1 MLRCNSHVLIR
12 SLILLLFV
20 FLSNTSHAQ
29 APRRFALVIG
39 NDSYRNVD
47 PLKNARNDARVFAQ
61 AMRDAK
67 FEVIAQDDVSREQF
81 WAVIDKVKGRMS
93 KGDELVFYFAGHG
106 VQIGA
111 NQYLLPIDIPVPDS
125 DRQVER
131 SALPLVEVL
140 DSFSDA
146 RVSVFVIDACRDNP
160 FPKKST
166 RSIGGTR
173 GLSRPEPTTG
183 QIVILSAGRDQKAL
197 DFVPGRGSQNGLFTH
212 ELIQVIRNGNP
223 EVRSAFEMVKERV
236 DDVARK
242 ANHQQRPA
250 VSHDLRG
257 NFFFYPESR
266 QGIVASIAP
275 VPVPRIETR
284 LPSDEEIEAQAW
296 DDAQRAN
303 SLSAYQAFISAY
315 PNSRYAGRAR
325 IGLAALSPP
334 RPNPPSADANQFIQP
349 NREPTRVVETD
360 LSGGTLRKIASTGVI
375 TMGVRDASG
384 ALSYTLGDGRYAGYH
399 VEICNKLIA
408 NLEKVVGRKIE
419 VKYRSVTSQNR
430 IPLVQNGTVDIECGS
445 TTNNS
450 TRQKEVSFL
459 PTTFVEE
466 VRIAVKS
473 NSGITSIAQL
483 NGKNV
488 ATTTGTTSVQTLRN
502 NERATGVNFKEVFGK
517 DHADSFLLLES
528 GRADAFVMDGA
539 ILAGNIA
546 TSQTPGDFKI
556 VGEVLSVE
564 PIAIMI
570 RKDDAAFKK
579 IGDDTIAEMVRSGD
593 LARLWDKWFLQ
604 PIPPRNVRLG
614 YGLNQSTRAAW
625 ANLSDKPMEDYFVRR

>member
-1 MLRCNSHVLIR
+1 MIFRLLNLLVFVLIA
-12 SLILLLFV
+12 S
-20 FLSNTSHAQ
+20 TSYSQ
-29 APRRFALVIG
+29 TPKRFALVIG
-39 NDSYRNVD
+39 NDSYRTVE
-47 PLKNARNDARVFAQ
+47 PLKNARNDARAFAQ
-61 AMRDAK
+61 TMRDAK
-67 FEVIAQDDVSREQF
+67 FEVIAQDDLSREQF
-81 WAVIDKVKGRMS
+81 WGVIDKVKGRMN

-131 SALPLVEVL
+131 SAVPLVEVL

-160 FPKKST
+160 FPKRST

-197 DFVPGRGSQNGLFTH
+197 DSVPGRGSQNGLFTH
-212 ELIQVIRNGNP
+212 ELIQVIRSGNP
-223 EVRSAFEMVKERV
+223 EVRSAFETVKERV
-236 DDVARK
+236 DDAARK
-242 ANHQQRPA
+242 VNHQQRPA

-266 QGIVASIAP
+266 QGSVASIAPAP

-284 LPSDEEIEAQAW
+284 LPTDEEIEAQAW
-296 DDAQRAN
+296 DDAQRVN

-334 RPNPPSADANQFIQP
+334 RPSPPSAEANQFIQL
-349 NREPTRVVETD
+349 NREPTRVISAD
-360 LSGGTLRKIASTGVI
+360 LSGGTLRKIASTGAI
-375 TMGVRDASG
+375 TMGVRDSSG

-408 NLEKVVGRKIE
+408 NLEKFVGRKIE
-419 VKYRSVTSQNR
+419 VKYQSVTSQNR

-445 TTNNS
+445 TVNNA
-450 TRQKEVSFL
+450 TRQKDVSFL

-466 VRIAVKS
+466 VRIAVKV
-473 NSGITSIAQL
+473 NSGISSVAQL
-483 NGKNV
+483 NGRSV
-488 ATTTGTTSVQTLRN
+488 AFTTGTTSSQTLRKSEYAN
-502 NERATGVNFKEVFGK
+502 NIDFKEVFGSY
-517 DHADSFLLLES
+517 HVDSFSLLET

-539 ILAGNIA
+539 ILAANIA
-546 TSQTPGDFKI
+546 AAKTPTDFKLL
-556 VGEVLSVE
+556 GESLSAE
-564 PIAIMI
+564 PVAIMI

-579 IGDDTIAEMVRSGD
+579 IGAETIAEMVRSGD
-593 LARLWDKWFLQ
+593 MVRLWDKWFVQ
-604 PIPPRNVRLG
+604 PIPPRNSRLA
-614 YGLNQSTRAAW
+614 YPLNQSTRAAW
-625 ANLSDKPMEDYFVRR
+625 ANLNDRPLEDYFVRK